1 MSPTGHEDS
10 GPGRVVEFAA
20 LLFAALVLI
29 PSGAHLAELPNKM
42 DFSRGEYLTVP
53 QIYAGWALFGFVI
66 FPALV
71 STLVFT
77 IKVRRVR
84 QAFRPAMTALL
95 CLIGGQAIFWTF
107 TFRANVATANWTML
121 PPNWI
126 DLRAQWEYSH
136 AAGAVL
142 NLVAFVALT
151 LAVLVE
157 RGPRE
162 YLPHNPPGSSV
173 RLSH

>member
-42 DFSRGEYLTVP
+42 GFSRDEYLIVQ

-95 CLIGGQAIFWTF
+95 CLIGGQAIFWSF
-107 TFRANVATANWTML
+107 TFPANVATENWTML

-142 NLVAFVALT
+142 NLAAFVALT
-151 LAVLVE
+151 LAVLVG

-162 YLPHNPPGSSV
+162 YLPRNPPGSSV